1 MPKASPCAGRGDK
14 FCASGELRALWL
26 RWRFCDGTHTKL
38 GFDRT
43 ETASRKPYREQA
55 KMIQAHFVLSAAE
68 TLCAFAHFCDPNGHV
83 WRLMGE
89 TDQAE
94 AKRDFIRQT
103 CNCPS
108 VLFVAW
114 DNTTGEPIDPHFEPS
129 IGLIED
135 LVEDRYGPLGV
146 RGGVSVISAD
156 DFPYEIGNRVTLCWR
171 RVTKQALLRRLARR
185 DQVQG
190 RSLGFGGVIVPERRP
205 AAGVSRSRP

>member
-1 MPKASPCAGRGDK
+1 MPKASPCARRGDK
-14 FCASGELRALWL
+14 FCASGELLALSFGGSAKKP
-26 RWRFCDGTHTKL
+26 FCDGTHTKL

-43 ETASRKPYREQA
+43 ETASRKPY
-55 KMIQAHFVLSAAE
+55 L
-68 TLCAFAHFCDPNGHV
+68 
-83 WRLMGE
+83 
-89 TDQAE
+89 
-94 AKRDFIRQT
+94 
-103 CNCPS
+103 
-108 VLFVAW
+108 
-114 DNTTGEPIDPHFEPS
+114 
-129 IGLIED
+129 ED

-190 RSLGFGGVIVPERRP
+190 RSLAFGGVIVPERRP